1 MGRDGRAAEISLG
14 VFKYNAGEGRY
25 IIKNVSKHR
34 THSLSVAAISRSM
47 PTKLLLHQF
56 SGTRHRL
63 RNRPSGSARGLRRPN
78 IILRL
83 PDRVQLRHLR

>member
-34 THSLSVAAISRSM
+34 TLSLSVAAISRSM
-47 PTKLLLHQF
+47 PTKLLLH
-56 SGTRHRL
+56 
-63 RNRPSGSARGLRRPN
+63 
-78 IILRL
+78 
-83 PDRVQLRHLR
+83 